1 LRVAESEAAVYRVPG
16 TEREKPRNGRDPRTK
31 SSSPAPRSSQRRLA
45 PASPHSRSIVCHL
58 CVCGLGVAQMQDL
71 NADRYLKVADEFSDL
86 AKTAPTP
93 FMRAY
98 FERVALRYRSSEGEL
113 KEVESAPVSG
123 PSGA

>member
-1 LRVAESEAAVYRVPG
+1 
-16 TEREKPRNGRDPRTK
+16 
-31 SSSPAPRSSQRRLA
+31 
-45 PASPHSRSIVCHL
+45 
-58 CVCGLGVAQMQDL
+58 MQDL
-71 NADRYLKVADEFSDL
+71 NADRYLKAADEFSDL

-113 KEVESAPVSG
+113 KEGESAPVSG